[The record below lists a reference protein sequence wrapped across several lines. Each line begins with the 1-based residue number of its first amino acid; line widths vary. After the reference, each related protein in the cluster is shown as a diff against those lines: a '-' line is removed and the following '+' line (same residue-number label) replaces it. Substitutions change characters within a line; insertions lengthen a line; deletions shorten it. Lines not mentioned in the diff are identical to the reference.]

1 MPIPGA
7 VVCEE
12 ISVEVNCEPVDDIVD
27 WDCAVLDDEVVSAVH
42 EFDVPVDD
50 TVDWGWN
57 VPAEVVD
64 SNVDVLGDPVG

>member
-12 ISVEVNCEPVDDIVD
+12 ISVEVDCEFVDN
-27 WDCAVLDDEVVSAVH
+27 DCAVLDDEVVSAVH

-50 TVDWGWN
+50 TVD
-57 VPAEVVD
+57 
-64 SNVDVLGDPVG
+64 